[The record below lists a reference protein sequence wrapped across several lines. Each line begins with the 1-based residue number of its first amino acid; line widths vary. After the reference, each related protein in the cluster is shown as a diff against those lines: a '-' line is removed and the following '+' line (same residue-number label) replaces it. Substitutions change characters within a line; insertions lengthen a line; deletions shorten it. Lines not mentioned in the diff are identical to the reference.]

1 MQFKVG
7 SKVVYPSQGPC
18 LIESVLTKVVAGQS
32 SGFYRLTLLDG
43 SGDAVLVASNKL
55 KTTPIRGLVTKSEIP
70 KLLGH
75 LESLP
80 LASISWRQRGID
92 HAKLLAS
99 GSAYDLAEIV
109 GVLTELSEAKPLP
122 SRDRQTLERAK
133 KLLICEISEVTGET
147 RTATEEKIDGVL
159 NLKKRNPIFAD
170 KSNDSGQ
177 QGQTGK
183 KKRPA
188 VESIR

>member
-1 MQFKVG
+1 
-7 SKVVYPSQGPC
+7 
-18 LIESVLTKVVAGQS
+18 LI
-32 SGFYRLTLLDG
+32 
-43 SGDAVLVASNKL
+43 
-55 KTTPIRGLVTKSEIP
+55 TKSEIP

-75 LESLP
+75 LENLP

-92 HAKLLAS
+92 HARLLAS

-147 RTATEEKIDGVL
+147 RTATEEKIDRVL
-159 NLKKRNPIFAD
+159 KTKKSNPIFPD
-170 KSNDSGQ
+170 NTTDSGQ
-177 QGQTGK
+177 HAQTDK
-183 KKRPA
+183 KKRPT

>member
-18 LIESVLTKVVAGQS
+18 LIDAVVTKVVAGQS
-32 SGFYRLTLLDG
+32 TGFYRLTLLDG

-70 KLLGH
+70 KLLNR
-75 LESLP
+75 LENLP
-80 LASISWRQRGID
+80 LASINWRQRGID

-99 GSAYDLAEIV
+99 GSAFDLAEIV
-109 GVLTELSEAKPLP
+109 GALSELSETKPLP

-159 NLKKRNPIFAD
+159 NLKKRTAIFPAN
-170 KSNDSGQ
+170 SNDSGQ
-177 QGQTGK
+177 HAQTDK
-183 KKRPA
+183 KKPT
-188 VESIR
+188 VQPTQ

>member
-18 LIESVLTKVVAGQS
+18 LIDALVTKVVAGQS

-55 KTTPIRGLVTKSEIP
+55 KTTPIRGLITKSEIP

-75 LESLP
+75 LENLP

-92 HAKLLAS
+92 HARLLAS

-133 KLLICEISEVTGET
+133 KLLMCEISEVTGET
-147 RTATEEKIDGVL
+147 RTATEEKLDRVL
-159 NLKKRNPIFAD
+159 NTKKSNPIFPD
-170 KSNDSGQ
+170 NTNDSGQ
-177 QGQTGK
+177 HAQTGK

>member
-18 LIESVLTKVVAGQS
+18 LIDAVLTKVVAGQS
-32 SGFYRLTLLDG
+32 TGFYRLTLLDG

-55 KTTPIRGLVTKSEIP
+55 KTTPIRGLITKSEIP
-70 KLLGH
+70 KLLNR
-75 LESLP
+75 LENLP
-80 LASISWRQRGID
+80 LAINWRQRGID

-99 GSAYDLAEIV
+99 GSAFDLAEIV
-109 GVLTELSEAKPLP
+109 GALSELSEAKPLP

-159 NLKKRNPIFAD
+159 NLKKRNPIFPDHA
-170 KSNDSGQ
+170 NDSGQ
-177 QGQTGK
+177 QAQSDK
-183 KKRPA
+183 KKRSTVQPTQ
-188 VESIR
+188 

>member
-18 LIESVLTKVVAGQS
+18 LIDALVTKVVAGQS

-55 KTTPIRGLVTKSEIP
+55 KTTPIRGLITKSEIP

-75 LESLP
+75 LENLP

-92 HAKLLAS
+92 HARLLAS

-147 RTATEEKIDGVL
+147 RTATEEKRDRVF
-159 NLKKRNPIFAD
+159 NTKKSNPIFPD
-170 KSNDSGQ
+170 NTNDSGQ
-177 QGQTGK
+177 HAQTGK

>member
-18 LIESVLTKVVAGQS
+18 LIDAVVTKVVAGQS
-32 SGFYRLTLLDG
+32 TGFYRLTLLDG

-55 KTTPIRGLVTKSEIP
+55 KTTPIRGLITKSEIP
-70 KLLGH
+70 KLLNR
-75 LESLP
+75 LENLP
-80 LASISWRQRGID
+80 LASINWRQRGID

-99 GSAYDLAEIV
+99 GSAFDLAEIV
-109 GVLTELSEAKPLP
+109 GALSELSAAKPLP

-159 NLKKRNPIFAD
+159 NLKKRNPIFPDHA
-170 KSNDSGQ
+170 NDSGQ
-177 QGQTGK
+177 QAQSDK
-183 KKRPA
+183 KKRSTVQPTQ
-188 VESIR
+188 